1 LGIKTIHTGL
11 DLTGN
16 VIWIEDRGLKISKK
30 DIIAGP
36 RVGVDYAGEHA
47 KWPYRFILALDK

>member
-1 LGIKTIHTGL
+1 M
-11 DLTGN
+11 
-16 VIWIEDRGLKISKK
+16 IWIEDRGIKVSKK

-47 KWPYRFILALDK
+47 KWPYRFIWNADYTKKRDLH